1 MKILTLFIDMIRPN
15 RLSIFNDKIKVDTQ
29 LDISFKNLGGTVFN
43 NCYTPGPDSPRGIS
57 TFLTGLDPYEN
68 GCNTRLKWP
77 QFFLKENQKTVFDIF
92 LEKNYKISSFS
103 SPQERANGL
112 FPDHIASLD
121 IHNKNNDLEDY
132 LSTLELEEDH
142 FLFISI
148 PDFHLAFDDFGY
160 NKKGEKDAYSICQSI
175 YDIVFSKFDKN
186 DFDHIFI
193 FSDHGFKFSL
203 ERKLEPLEH
212 LINEDR
218 SNVILIH
225 REKYQD
231 ALTNNTKLCSLADFF
246 DTYQDIL
253 GIKSKTNKS
262 FLSNYEREYVIIEDH
277 LNFEPM
283 INQNIEIWGVVNK
296 KEFYVRTLNKA
307 FLFKKDTHL
316 KVEGIVDYY
325 EDILLRE
332 SSFGVYFDEFKK
344 IFMYKNNILYKS
356 VYSNGQKRKSR
367 SRLIILFYS
376 LLDYLKGVK

>member
-1 MKILTLFIDMIRPN
+1 MKVMTLFIDMIRPN

-231 ALTNNTKLCSLADFF
+231 ALNNNTKLCSLADFF

-262 FLSNYEREYVIIEDH
+262 FLSNYEREYIIIEDH

-344 IFMYKNNILYKS
+344 IFMYKKNILHKS

-376 LLDYLKGVK
+376 LLDYLKSVK

>member
-1 MKILTLFIDMIRPN
+1 MKVLTLFIDMIRPN

-29 LDISFKNLGGTVFN
+29 LDISFKNLGGTIFN

-57 TFLTGLDPYEN
+57 TFLTGLDPYQN

-77 QFFLKENQKTVFDIF
+77 QFFLKENLKTVFDIF

-307 FLFKKDTHL
+307 FLFKKNTHL
-316 KVEGIVDYY
+316 KVKGIVDYY

-344 IFMYKNNILYKS
+344 IFMYKKNILYKS

>member
-1 MKILTLFIDMIRPN
+1 MKVLTLFIDMIRPN

-103 SPQERANGL
+103 SPQVRANGL

-160 NKKGEKDAYSICQSI
+160 NEKGEKDAYSICQSI

-316 KVEGIVDYY
+316 KVKGIVDYY

-344 IFMYKNNILYKS
+344 IFMYKKNILYKS

>member
-1 MKILTLFIDMIRPN
+1 MTLFIDMIRPN

-186 DFDHIFI
+186 DFDHVFI

-231 ALTNNTKLCSLADFF
+231 ALNNNTKLCSLADFF

-262 FLSNYEREYVIIEDH
+262 FLSNYEREYIIIEDH

-344 IFMYKNNILYKS
+344 IFMYKKNILHKS

-376 LLDYLKGVK
+376 LLDYLKSVK

>member
-1 MKILTLFIDMIRPN
+1 MKVLTLFIDMIRPN

-43 NCYTPGPDSPRGIS
+43 NCYTPGPDTPRGIS
-57 TFLTGLDPYEN
+57 TFLTGIDPYQN
-68 GCNTRLKWP
+68 GCDKRLKWP

-92 LEKNYKISSFS
+92 LDKNYKISSFS

-112 FPDHIASLD
+112 FPDHINSLD
-121 IHNKNNDLEDY
+121 IHNKNNNLEDY
-132 LSTLELEEDH
+132 LSKLELEEDH

-203 ERKLEPLEH
+203 ERKQEPLEH

-253 GIKSKTNKS
+253 GIKSKKNKS

-277 LNFEPM
+277 LNYEPM

-296 KEFYVRTLNKA
+296 KEFYVRTLHKA
-307 FLFKKDTHL
+307 FLFKRDTHL
-316 KVEGIVDYY
+316 KVEGVVDYY

-332 SSFGVYFDEFKK
+332 TSFGLYFDEFKK
-344 IFMYKNNILYKS
+344 IFMYKKNILYKS

-376 LLDYLKGVK
+376 LLDYLKIVK

>member
-1 MKILTLFIDMIRPN
+1 MKVMTLFIDMIRPN

-186 DFDHIFI
+186 DFDHVFI

-231 ALTNNTKLCSLADFF
+231 ALNNNTKLCSLADFF

-262 FLSNYEREYVIIEDH
+262 FLSNYEREYIIIEDH

-344 IFMYKNNILYKS
+344 IFMYKKNILHKS

-376 LLDYLKGVK
+376 LLDYLKSVK

>member
-1 MKILTLFIDMIRPN
+1 MKVLTLFIDMIRPN

-103 SPQERANGL
+103 SPQVRANGL

-225 REKYQD
+225 RKKYQD

-344 IFMYKNNILYKS
+344 IFMYKKNILYKS

>member
-1 MKILTLFIDMIRPN
+1 MKVLTLFIDMIRPN

-132 LSTLELEEDH
+132 LSKLELEEDH

-160 NKKGEKDAYSICQSI
+160 NEKGEKDAYSICQSI

-262 FLSNYEREYVIIEDH
+262 FLSNYEREYVIIDDH

-316 KVEGIVDYY
+316 KVKGIVDYY

-344 IFMYKNNILYKS
+344 IFMYKKNILYKS